1 MSGWLG
7 WRVAGVGDVDAD
19 GTPDLAAVEAGSF
32 VVQVFSGSAGTSLLV
47 LPGFGGVA
55 GLGDIDGDGFGEIAV
70 GDMTVNSPPS
80 AIDAGAVTIYSGQ
93 TGATLQT
100 FLGWSSYQVLGAAVA
115 AAGDL
120 NGDGTPD
127 VIAGAPTLYS
137 FAATTNAYVQAYSGT
152 GGAPLLSLTSLF
164 GSDRL
169 GAAVAG
175 GSDVTG
181 DGVPDIL
188 AGGPASVNN
197 TGIAHLFSGS
207 TGALVYTLIVPGF
220 PSYWGS
226 SVGMPG
232 DVDGDGSNDMLVGG
246 YGTFAGQPTLGRVT
260 IYSGASGLE
269 ILNIATASVP
279 VGFAQS
285 AAPAGDVNGDG
296 FPDVVIGSVP
306 GTGPGN
312 VYLYSGA
319 PPGIVSFGAGC
330 PGSSGTPPRIG
341 ATGSPAPGTTFS
353 VHVSSALGGAVAALL
368 LGGSNTTW
376 FGIPLPLD
384 LSFLGLPGCSLRV
397 SPDFVVF
404 LPTIGVGSTAGHA
417 TVSGMIPA
425 SSALSGQSVFAQWFV
440 VEPGFGLPPV
450 SFTRGLQVTVQ

>member
-1 MSGWLG
+1 
-7 WRVAGVGDVDAD
+7 
-19 GTPDLAAVEAGSF
+19 VEAGSYL
-32 VVQVFSGSAGTSLLV
+32 VRVYSGSGGATLFV
-47 LPGFGGVA
+47 FPGFGGVA

-70 GDMTVNSPPS
+70 GDMTVDSSPT
-80 AIDAGAVTIYSGQ
+80 AIDAGAVTIHSGQ

-127 VIAGAPTLYS
+127 VIAGAPTLYP
-137 FAATTNAYVQAYSGT
+137 FLATTNAYVQVYSGT

-207 TGALVYTLIVPGF
+207 TGAVFFTLIVPGF
-220 PSYWGS
+220 PSSWGS
-226 SVGMPG
+226 SVGLPG

-246 YGTFAGQPTLGRVT
+246 PGTFAGQPTLGRVT

-269 ILNIATASVP
+269 ILNITNASVP
-279 VGFAQS
+279 AGFAQS

-296 FPDVVIGSVP
+296 FPDVVIGSVGAGNQ
-306 GTGPGN
+306 GT
-312 VYLYSGA
+312 VFVYSGA
-319 PPGIVSFGAGC
+319 PVGVAPFGMGC
-330 PGSSGTPPRIG
+330 SGSSGTPPRIG
-341 ATGSPAPGTTFS
+341 ATGAPAIGATFS
-353 VHVSSALGGAVAALL
+353 LHVSSASGGTVAALL
-368 LGGSNTTW
+368 IGASNTTW
-376 FGIPLPLD
+376 YGIPLPLD
-384 LSFLGLPGCSLRV
+384 LSFLGLPACSLLV
-397 SPDFVVF
+397 SPDFAVF
-404 LPTIGVGSTAGHA
+404 APTIGVGPTAGHA
-417 TVSGMIPA
+417 TVGGVIPGNA
-425 SSALSGQSVFAQWFV
+425 ALLGQSVFAQWFV
-440 VEPGFGLPPV
+440 VEPGFGPPPV
-450 SFTRGLQVTVQ
+450 VFTRGVQVTFQ